1 MGQSS
6 NTITH
11 GLDLSVSQQL
21 LQSMQSDHRTQMQ
34 ALTEMHKSDMDA
46 MRSEHESSDQKFS
59 ELFKDLSGFMKTGFM
74 QMGDAMKQCQ
84 QMAAM
89 TSESYMG
96 QMGKLLPQIL

>member
-1 MGQSS
+1 MGQTSTTTT
-6 NTITH
+6 N
-11 GLDLSVSQQL
+11 GLDLSVSQQM

-34 ALTEMHKSDMDA
+34 TLSEMHKSDMDA
-46 MRSEHESSDQKFS
+46 MRAEHASSDQKSS
-59 ELFKDLSGFMKTGFM
+59 ELFKDLTGFMKTGFM

-96 QMGKLLPQIL
+96 QMGKLIPQII